1 MIILLFN
8 SLLINTKQFD
18 QLNITFLLGYQ
29 PEKKKKKKKKNDI
42 KLTTLIF
49 IAKIQQIF
57 IKYCCIHPIIY

>member
-29 PEKKKKKKKKNDI
+29 PEKKKKKNDI